1 MSFVGRGFGQGLV
14 GQRGKGQEALFFL
27 LTTHNSLLTK
37 ILTKK
42 ENYLT
47 CPVPFTTFVCSRL
60 RERI

>member
-1 MSFVGRGFGQGLV
+1 MSFVESWFGQGLV
-14 GQRGKGQEALFFL
+14 GQRGHLFL
-27 LTTHNSLLTK
+27 LTNHNSLLTK